1 MPDGTIFDR
10 INSLANEE
18 AGLWE
23 RAAGGGG
30 LATAD
35 QERLEEIKVELDQ
48 CYDLLHQREAR
59 RAAGLNPDEAQIR
72 PPEVVERYQ
81 Q

>member
-1 MPDGTIFDR
+1 MPDSTIFDR

-23 RAAGGGG
+23 RAADGGG
-30 LATAD
+30 LETAD
-35 QERLEEIKVELDQ
+35 QERLEVIKVELDQ
-48 CYDLLHQREAR
+48 CYDLLHQRRGR
-59 RAAGLNPDEAQIR
+59 RSAGLDPAGARIR
-72 PPEVVERYQ
+72 PREIIERYQ

>member
-1 MPDGTIFDR
+1 MPDSTIFDR

-23 RAAGGGG
+23 RAADGGG
-30 LATAD
+30 LETAD
-35 QERLEEIKVELDQ
+35 QERLEVIKVELDQ

-59 RAAGLNPDEAQIR
+59 RAAGLNPDEAHIR
-72 PPEVVERYQ
+72 PPEVVEGYQ